1 MNQSYRPTQQQ
12 MQGMGGQYY
21 NQIAPQELNE
31 IRNMFAAVDKD
42 GSGSITA
49 NELTTIQFGGRLLT
63 LATAKMLVSVFDT
76 DRSGS
81 IGFFE
86 YAALHKFISSMVLA
100 FTTHDRDR
108 SGRIDVREAADAVG
122 QAGFRFQVST
132 IQTLVTRFE
141 RRAMYGAVHQSG
153 LDMETFLQMCAYLG
167 QVKSTFD
174 VQDTDKDGWINI
186 NLENLVLMSCTM
198 PTIEV

>member
-1 MNQSYRPTQQQ
+1 M
-12 MQGMGGQYY
+12 
-21 NQIAPQELNE
+21 
-31 IRNMFAAVDKD
+31 MFASIDKD

-49 NELTTIQFGGRLLT
+49 NELTTVNFGGRLFT

-86 YAALHKFISSMVLA
+86 FAAMHKFIGSMVAA
-100 FTTHDRDR
+100 FNAHDRDR
-108 SGRIDVREAADAVG
+108 SGRIDVREACDAVG
-122 QAGFRFQVST
+122 QAGFRFNVTT

-141 RRAMYGAVHQSG
+141 RRAMYGAVQQSG

-167 QVKSTFD
+167 QIKSTFEL
-174 VQDTDKDGWINI
+174 QDTDRDGWINI
-186 NLENLVLMSCTM
+186 NLENLVLVSVFVFFENFVVPLFNCVCVQMSCTM